1 MKHLSILILL
11 SSIAAAAIYDVYT
24 EDLSG
29 RLVIEKRDHVI
40 VDPSH
45 SLASSTFTT
54 VVVCSTNTCRKDYID
69 YMKNLYRT
77 NGISVITVK

>member
-1 MKHLSILILL
+1 MKHISTLILL
-11 SSIAAAAIYDVYT
+11 SSVVVAAIYDVYT
-24 EDLSG
+24 EDLAG

-45 SLASSTFTT
+45 SLASSTFTE
-54 VVVCSTNTCRKDYID
+54 VKVCSTHTCREEYIS

-77 NGISVITVK
+77 KGISIITVK